1 MILRLT
7 LLAVCLSLTACQGQ
21 SHNPYSPQST
31 PMPPAPAAAA
41 QTFDHS
47 AYPAAPRDY
56 GRYRSW
62 AWQDGQLPA
71 GAGWADP
78 AQIAELLANSLDQ
91 HGLRPAQGGA
101 KADLLV
107 SSQVRTERRQVETYD
122 DRGAYYGHSPYGN
135 TYGVAGS
142 VPLRRTYEE
151 HYLIVQVRLSEAAS
165 GVEVWSNSAENRSN
179 DDDQAARNKV
189 LRQTIQDALS
199 NYPPAP

>member
-1 MILRLT
+1 MSLRILLISTSLT
-7 LLAVCLSLTACQGQ
+7 LTAC
-21 SHNPYSPQST
+21 SSPNPYSPQST
-31 PMPPAPAAAA
+31 PLPPAPAAAA

-62 AWQDGQLPA
+62 AWQNGQLPA

-101 KADLLV
+101 RADLLV
-107 SSQVRTERRQVETYD
+107 SSQIRTERRQVETYD

-151 HYLIVQVRLSEAAS
+151 HYLIVQVRLTEAAS
-165 GVEVWSNSAENRSN
+165 GVEVWSNSAENRTS

-189 LRQTIQDALS
+189 LRQTIEDALS
-199 NYPPAP
+199 HYPPAP

>member
-1 MILRLT
+1 MSLRILLISTSLT
-7 LLAVCLSLTACQGQ
+7 LTAC
-21 SHNPYSPQST
+21 STPNPYSPQST
-31 PMPPAPAAAA
+31 PLPPAPAAAA
-41 QTFDHS
+41 QTFDRS

-62 AWQDGQLPA
+62 AWQNGQLPA

-107 SSQVRTERRQVETYD
+107 SSQIRTERRQVETYD

-151 HYLIVQVRLSEAAS
+151 HYLIVQVRLSEVAS
-165 GVEVWSNSAENRSN
+165 GVEVWSNSAENRTT
-179 DDDQAARNKV
+179 DDGQAARNKV

>member
-1 MILRLT
+1 MSLRILLIGT
-7 LLAVCLSLTACQGQ
+7 SLSLAAC
-21 SHNPYSPQST
+21 SSPNPYSPQST
-31 PMPPAPAAAA
+31 PLPPAPAAAA

-101 KADLLV
+101 RADLLV
-107 SSQVRTERRQVETYD
+107 SSQIRTERRQVETYD
-122 DRGAYYGHSPYGN
+122 DRGVYYGHSPYGN

-151 HYLIVQVRLSEAAS
+151 QYLIVQVRLIEAAS
-165 GVEVWSNSAENRSN
+165 GVEVWSNSAENRSS

-199 NYPPAP
+199 HYPPAP

>member
-1 MILRLT
+1 MSLRILLIST
-7 LLAVCLSLTACQGQ
+7 SLSLAAC
-21 SHNPYSPQST
+21 SSPNPYSPQST
-31 PMPPAPAAAA
+31 PLPPAPAAAA

-101 KADLLV
+101 RADLLV
-107 SSQVRTERRQVETYD
+107 SSQIRTERRQVETYD
-122 DRGAYYGHSPYGN
+122 DRGVYYGHSPYGN

-151 HYLIVQVRLSEAAS
+151 QYLIVQVRLIEAAS
-165 GVEVWSNSAENRSN
+165 GVEVWSNSAENRSS

>member
-1 MILRLT
+1 MSLRILLIST
-7 LLAVCLSLTACQGQ
+7 SLMLAAC
-21 SHNPYSPQST
+21 SSPNPYSPQST
-31 PMPPAPAAAA
+31 PLPPAPAAAA
-41 QTFDHS
+41 QTFDRS

-62 AWQDGQLPA
+62 AWQNGQLPA

-107 SSQVRTERRQVETYD
+107 SSQIRTERRQVETYD

-135 TYGVAGS
+135 TYGMAGS

-151 HYLIVQVRLSEAAS
+151 HYLIVQVRLFEAAS
-165 GVEVWSNSAENRSN
+165 GVEVWSNSAENRTT
-179 DDDQAARNKV
+179 DDGQAARNKV
-189 LRQTIQDALS
+189 LRQTVQDALS

>member
-1 MILRLT
+1 MSLRILLIGT
-7 LLAVCLSLTACQGQ
+7 SLSLAAC
-21 SHNPYSPQST
+21 SSPNPYSPQST
-31 PMPPAPAAAA
+31 PLPPAPAAAA

-62 AWQDGQLPA
+62 AWQNGQLPA

-101 KADLLV
+101 RADLLV
-107 SSQVRTERRQVETYD
+107 SSQIRTERRQVETYD
-122 DRGAYYGHSPYGN
+122 DRGVYYGHSPYGN

-151 HYLIVQVRLSEAAS
+151 QYLIVQVRLIEAAS
-165 GVEVWSNSAENRSN
+165 GVEVWSNSAENRTS

-199 NYPPAP
+199 HYPPAP

>member
-1 MILRLT
+1 MSLRILLIST
-7 LLAVCLSLTACQGQ
+7 SLMLAAC
-21 SHNPYSPQST
+21 SSPNPYSPQST
-31 PMPPAPAAAA
+31 PLPPAPAAAA
-41 QTFDHS
+41 QTFDRS

-62 AWQDGQLPA
+62 AWQNGQLPA

-91 HGLRPAQGGA
+91 QGLRPAQGGA

-151 HYLIVQVRLSEAAS
+151 HYLIVQVRLIEAAS
-165 GVEVWSNSAENRSN
+165 GVEVWSNSAENRTT
-179 DDDQAARNKV
+179 DDGQAARNKV

>member
-1 MILRLT
+1 MSLRILLISTSLT
-7 LLAVCLSLTACQGQ
+7 LTAC
-21 SHNPYSPQST
+21 SSPNPYSPQST
-31 PMPPAPAAAA
+31 PLPPAPAAAA
-41 QTFDHS
+41 QTFDRS

-62 AWQDGQLPA
+62 TWQNGQLPA

-135 TYGVAGS
+135 TYGMAGS

-151 HYLIVQVRLSEAAS
+151 HYLIVQVRLFEAAS
-165 GVEVWSNSAENRSN
+165 GVEVWSNSAENRTT
-179 DDDQAARNKV
+179 DDGQAARNKV

>member
-1 MILRLT
+1 MSLRILLISTSLT
-7 LLAVCLSLTACQGQ
+7 LTAC
-21 SHNPYSPQST
+21 SSPNPYSPQST
-31 PMPPAPAAAA
+31 PLPPAPAAAA
-41 QTFDHS
+41 QTFDRS

-62 AWQDGQLPA
+62 GWQNGQLPA

-107 SSQVRTERRQVETYD
+107 SSQVRTERRQVENYD

-135 TYGVAGS
+135 TYGMAGS

-151 HYLIVQVRLSEAAS
+151 HYLIVQVRLFEAAS
-165 GVEVWSNSAENRSN
+165 GVEVWSNSAENRTT
-179 DDDQAARNKV
+179 DDGQAARNKV

>member
-1 MILRLT
+1 MSLRILLIST
-7 LLAVCLSLTACQGQ
+7 SLMLAAC
-21 SHNPYSPQST
+21 SSPNPYSPQST
-31 PMPPAPAAAA
+31 PLPPAPAAAA
-41 QTFDHS
+41 QTFDRS
-47 AYPAAPRDY
+47 VYPAAPRDY

-62 AWQDGQLPA
+62 AWQNGQLPA

-78 AQIAELLANSLDQ
+78 AQNAELLANSLDQ

-107 SSQVRTERRQVETYD
+107 SSQIRTERRQVETYD

-151 HYLIVQVRLSEAAS
+151 HYLIVQVRLLEAAS
-165 GVEVWSNSAENRSN
+165 GVEVWSNSAENRTT
-179 DDDQAARNKV
+179 DDGQAARNKV

>member
-1 MILRLT
+1 MSLRILLISTSLT
-7 LLAVCLSLTACQGQ
+7 LTAC
-21 SHNPYSPQST
+21 SSPNPYSPQST
-31 PMPPAPAAAA
+31 PLPPAPAAAA
-41 QTFDHS
+41 QTFDRS

-62 AWQDGQLPA
+62 AWQNGQLPA

-107 SSQVRTERRQVETYD
+107 SSQIRTERRQVETYD

>member
-1 MILRLT
+1 MTT
-7 LLAVCLSLTACQGQ
+7 LSGKTALVTGSTSGIGLGIALSLAK
-21 SHNPYSPQST
+21 
-31 PMPPAPAAAA
+31 
-41 QTFDHS
+41 
-47 AYPAAPRDY
+47 
-56 GRYRSW
+56 
-62 AWQDGQLPA
+62 A
-71 GAGWADP
+71 GANLILNGFGDASKVIAEVEQFGGKVGHHPADVSDP

-151 HYLIVQVRLSEAAS
+151 HYLIVQVRLLEAAS

>member
-7 LLAVCLSLTACQGQ
+7 LLTVCVSLAACQGQ

-31 PMPPAPAAAA
+31 PLPPAPATAA
-41 QTFDHS
+41 QTFDRS

-62 AWQDGQLPA
+62 AWQNGQLPT

-91 HGLRPAQGGA
+91 HGLRPVQGGA

-107 SSQVRTERRQVETYD
+107 SSQVRMERRQVQTYD
-122 DRGAYYGHSPYGN
+122 ERGAYYGHSPYGN

-151 HYLIVQVRLSEAAS
+151 QYLIVQIRLSEAAT
-165 GVEVWSNSAENRSN
+165 GGEVWSNSAENLSSA
-179 DDDQAARNKV
+179 DGQAERNKV
-189 LRQTIQDALS
+189 LRQTIQDVLS
-199 NYPPAP
+199 DYPPAP

>member
-1 MILRLT
+1 MSLRILLIGT
-7 LLAVCLSLTACQGQ
+7 SLSLAAC
-21 SHNPYSPQST
+21 SSPNPYSPQST
-31 PMPPAPAAAA
+31 PLPPAPAAAA

-62 AWQDGQLPA
+62 AWQNGQLPA

-101 KADLLV
+101 RADLLV
-107 SSQVRTERRQVETYD
+107 SSQIRTERRQVETYD
-122 DRGAYYGHSPYGN
+122 DRGVYYGHSPYGN

-151 HYLIVQVRLSEAAS
+151 QYLIVQVRLIEAAS
-165 GVEVWSNSAENRSN
+165 GVEVWSNSAENRSS

-189 LRQTIQDALS
+189 LRQTIEDALS
-199 NYPPAP
+199 HYPPAP

>member
-1 MILRLT
+1 MSLRILLIGT
-7 LLAVCLSLTACQGQ
+7 SLSLAAC
-21 SHNPYSPQST
+21 SSPNPYSPQST
-31 PMPPAPAAAA
+31 PLPPAPAAAA

-62 AWQDGQLPA
+62 AWQNGQLPA

-101 KADLLV
+101 RADLLV
-107 SSQVRTERRQVETYD
+107 SSQIRTERRQVETYD
-122 DRGAYYGHSPYGN
+122 DRGVYYGHSPYGN

-151 HYLIVQVRLSEAAS
+151 HYLIVQVRLTEAAS
-165 GVEVWSNSAENRSN
+165 GVEVWSNSAENRTS

-189 LRQTIQDALS
+189 LRQTIEDALS
-199 NYPPAP
+199 HYPPAP

>member
-1 MILRLT
+1 MSLRILLIST
-7 LLAVCLSLTACQGQ
+7 SLSLAAC
-21 SHNPYSPQST
+21 SSPNPYSPQST
-31 PMPPAPAAAA
+31 PLPPAPAAAA
-41 QTFDHS
+41 QTFDRS

-62 AWQDGQLPA
+62 AWQNGQLPA

-101 KADLLV
+101 RADLLV
-107 SSQVRTERRQVETYD
+107 SSQIRTERRQVETYD

-142 VPLRRTYEE
+142 LPLRRTYEE

-199 NYPPAP
+199 HYPPAP

>member
-1 MILRLT
+1 MSLRILLISTSLT
-7 LLAVCLSLTACQGQ
+7 LTAC
-21 SHNPYSPQST
+21 SSPNPYSPQST
-31 PMPPAPAAAA
+31 PLPPAPAAAA
-41 QTFDHS
+41 QTFDRS

-62 AWQDGQLPA
+62 AWQNGQLPA

-107 SSQVRTERRQVETYD
+107 SSQIRTERRQVETYD
-122 DRGAYYGHSPYGN
+122 DRGVYYGHSPYGN

-151 HYLIVQVRLSEAAS
+151 HYLIVQVRLTEAAS
-165 GVEVWSNSAENRSN
+165 GVEVWSNSAENRTT
-179 DDDQAARNKV
+179 DDGQAARNKV

>member
-1 MILRLT
+1 MSLRILLIST
-7 LLAVCLSLTACQGQ
+7 SLMLAAC
-21 SHNPYSPQST
+21 SSPNPYSPQST
-31 PMPPAPAAAA
+31 PLPPAPAAAA
-41 QTFDHS
+41 QTFDRS

-62 AWQDGQLPA
+62 TWQNGQLPA

-135 TYGVAGS
+135 TYGMAGS

-151 HYLIVQVRLSEAAS
+151 HYLIVQVRLIEAAS
-165 GVEVWSNSAENRSN
+165 GVEVWSNNAENRTT
-179 DDDQAARNKV
+179 DDGQAARNKV

>member
-1 MILRLT
+1 MSLRILLISTSLT
-7 LLAVCLSLTACQGQ
+7 LTAC
-21 SHNPYSPQST
+21 SSPNPYSPQST
-31 PMPPAPAAAA
+31 PLPPAPAAAA
-41 QTFDHS
+41 QTFDRS

-62 AWQDGQLPA
+62 AWQNGQLPA

-107 SSQVRTERRQVETYD
+107 SSQIRTERRQVETYD

-165 GVEVWSNSAENRSN
+165 GVEVWSNSAENRTT
-179 DDDQAARNKV
+179 DDGQAARNKV

>member
-1 MILRLT
+1 MSLRILLIST
-7 LLAVCLSLTACQGQ
+7 SLMLAAC
-21 SHNPYSPQST
+21 SSPNPYSPQST
-31 PMPPAPAAAA
+31 PLPPAPAAAA
-41 QTFDHS
+41 QTFDRS

-62 AWQDGQLPA
+62 AWQNGQLPA

-151 HYLIVQVRLSEAAS
+151 HYLIVQVRLIEAAS
-165 GVEVWSNSAENRSN
+165 GVEAWSNSAENRTT
-179 DDDQAARNKV
+179 DDGQAARNKV

>member
-1 MILRLT
+1 MSLRILLIGT
-7 LLAVCLSLTACQGQ
+7 SLSLAAC
-21 SHNPYSPQST
+21 SSPNPYSPQST
-31 PMPPAPAAAA
+31 PLPPAPAAAA
-41 QTFDHS
+41 QTFDRS

-62 AWQDGQLPA
+62 AWQNGQLPA

-101 KADLLV
+101 RADLLV
-107 SSQVRTERRQVETYD
+107 SSQIRTERRQVETYD
-122 DRGAYYGHSPYGN
+122 DRGVYYGHSPYGN

-151 HYLIVQVRLSEAAS
+151 HYLIVQVRLIEAAS
-165 GVEVWSNSAENRSN
+165 GVEVWSNSAENRTS

-199 NYPPAP
+199 HYPPAP

>member
-1 MILRLT
+1 MSLRILLISTSLT
-7 LLAVCLSLTACQGQ
+7 LTAC
-21 SHNPYSPQST
+21 SSPNPYSPQST
-31 PMPPAPAAAA
+31 PLPPAPAAAA
-41 QTFDHS
+41 QTFDRS

-62 AWQDGQLPA
+62 AWQNGQLPA

-107 SSQVRTERRQVETYD
+107 SSQVRTERRQVEIYD
-122 DRGAYYGHSPYGN
+122 DRGAYYGRSPYGN

-151 HYLIVQVRLSEAAS
+151 HYLIVQVRLIEAAS
-165 GVEVWSNSAENRSN
+165 GVEVWSNSAENRTT
-179 DDDQAARNKV
+179 DDGQAARNKV

>member
-1 MILRLT
+1 MSLRILLIGT
-7 LLAVCLSLTACQGQ
+7 SLSLAAC
-21 SHNPYSPQST
+21 SSPNPYSPQST
-31 PMPPAPAAAA
+31 PLPPAPAAAA

-62 AWQDGQLPA
+62 AWQNGQLPA

-101 KADLLV
+101 RADLLV
-107 SSQVRTERRQVETYD
+107 SSQIRTERRQVETYD
-122 DRGAYYGHSPYGN
+122 DRGVYYGHSPYGN

-151 HYLIVQVRLSEAAS
+151 QYLIVQVRLIEAAS
-165 GVEVWSNSAENRSN
+165 GVEVWSNSAENRSS

>member
-1 MILRLT
+1 MSLRILLIST
-7 LLAVCLSLTACQGQ
+7 SLSLAAC
-21 SHNPYSPQST
+21 SSPHPYSPQST
-31 PMPPAPAAAA
+31 PLPPAPAAAA

-71 GAGWADP
+71 GAGWTDP

-107 SSQVRTERRQVETYD
+107 SSQIRTERRQVETYD

-142 VPLRRTYEE
+142 VPLRRTYAEP
-151 HYLIVQVRLSEAAS
+151 YLIVQVRLIEAAS

-179 DDDQAARNKV
+179 DDNQAARNKV

>member
-1 MILRLT
+1 MSLRILLISTSLT
-7 LLAVCLSLTACQGQ
+7 LTAC
-21 SHNPYSPQST
+21 SSPNPYSPQST
-31 PMPPAPAAAA
+31 PLPPAPAAAA
-41 QTFDHS
+41 QTFDRS

-62 AWQDGQLPA
+62 GWQNGQLPA

-135 TYGVAGS
+135 TYGMAGS

-151 HYLIVQVRLSEAAS
+151 HYLIVQVRLIEAAS
-165 GVEVWSNSAENRSN
+165 GVEVWSNSAENRTT
-179 DDDQAARNKV
+179 DDGQAARNKV

>member
-1 MILRLT
+1 MSLRILLIGT
-7 LLAVCLSLTACQGQ
+7 SLSLAAC
-21 SHNPYSPQST
+21 SSPNPYSPQST
-31 PMPPAPAAAA
+31 PLPPAPAAAA

-62 AWQDGQLPA
+62 AWQNGQLPA

-101 KADLLV
+101 RADLLV
-107 SSQVRTERRQVETYD
+107 SSQIRTERRQVETYD

-151 HYLIVQVRLSEAAS
+151 HYLIVQVRLTEAAS
-165 GVEVWSNSAENRSN
+165 GVEVWSNSAENRSS

-199 NYPPAP
+199 HYPPAP

>member
-1 MILRLT
+1 MSLRILLIGT
-7 LLAVCLSLTACQGQ
+7 SLSLAAC
-21 SHNPYSPQST
+21 SSPNPYSPQST
-31 PMPPAPAAAA
+31 PLPPAPAAAA

-62 AWQDGQLPA
+62 AWQNGQLPA

-101 KADLLV
+101 RADLLV
-107 SSQVRTERRQVETYD
+107 SSQIRTERRQVETYD
-122 DRGAYYGHSPYGN
+122 DRGVYYGHSPYGN

-151 HYLIVQVRLSEAAS
+151 HYLIVQVRLTEAAS
-165 GVEVWSNSAENRSN
+165 GVEVWSNSAENRTS

-199 NYPPAP
+199 HYPPAP

>member
-1 MILRLT
+1 MSLRILLIST
-7 LLAVCLSLTACQGQ
+7 SLSLAAC
-21 SHNPYSPQST
+21 SSPNPYSPQST
-31 PMPPAPAAAA
+31 PLPPAPAAAA

-62 AWQDGQLPA
+62 AWQNGQLPA

-107 SSQVRTERRQVETYD
+107 SSQIRTERRQVETYD

-135 TYGVAGS
+135 TYGMAGS

-151 HYLIVQVRLSEAAS
+151 HYLIVQVRLTEAAS
-165 GVEVWSNSAENRSN
+165 GVEVWSNSAENRTT
-179 DDDQAARNKV
+179 DDGQAARNKV

-199 NYPPAP
+199 HYPPAP

>member
-1 MILRLT
+1 MSLRILLIST
-7 LLAVCLSLTACQGQ
+7 SLMLAAC
-21 SHNPYSPQST
+21 SSPNPYSPQST
-31 PMPPAPAAAA
+31 PLPPAPAAAA
-41 QTFDHS
+41 QTFDRS

-62 AWQDGQLPA
+62 AWQNGQLPA

-151 HYLIVQVRLSEAAS
+151 HYLIVQVRLIEAAS
-165 GVEVWSNSAENRSN
+165 GVEVWSNSAENRTT
-179 DDDQAARNKV
+179 DDGQAARNKV

>member
-1 MILRLT
+1 MSLRILLIST
-7 LLAVCLSLTACQGQ
+7 SLMLAAC
-21 SHNPYSPQST
+21 SSPNPYSPQST
-31 PMPPAPAAAA
+31 PLPPAPAAAA
-41 QTFDHS
+41 QTFDRS

-62 AWQDGQLPA
+62 AWQNGQLPA

-135 TYGVAGS
+135 TYGMAGS

-151 HYLIVQVRLSEAAS
+151 HYLIVQVRLFEAAS
-165 GVEVWSNSAENRSN
+165 GVEVWSNSAENRTT
-179 DDDQAARNKV
+179 DDGQAARNKV

>member
-1 MILRLT
+1 MSLRILLIST
-7 LLAVCLSLTACQGQ
+7 SLSLAAC
-21 SHNPYSPQST
+21 SSPNPYSPQST
-31 PMPPAPAAAA
+31 PLPPAPAAAA

-62 AWQDGQLPA
+62 AWQNGQLPA

-101 KADLLV
+101 RADLLV
-107 SSQVRTERRQVETYD
+107 SSQIRTERRQVETYD
-122 DRGAYYGHSPYGN
+122 DRGVYYGHSPYGN

-151 HYLIVQVRLSEAAS
+151 QYLIVQVRLIEAAS
-165 GVEVWSNSAENRSN
+165 GVEVWSNSAENRSS

-189 LRQTIQDALS
+189 LRQTIEDALS
-199 NYPPAP
+199 HYPPAP

>member
-1 MILRLT
+1 MSLRILLIST
-7 LLAVCLSLTACQGQ
+7 SLMLAAC
-21 SHNPYSPQST
+21 SSPNPYSPQST
-31 PMPPAPAAAA
+31 PLPPAPAAAA
-41 QTFDHS
+41 QTFDRS
-47 AYPAAPRDY
+47 AYPAKPRDY

-62 AWQDGQLPA
+62 AWQNGQLPA

-151 HYLIVQVRLSEAAS
+151 HYLIVQVRLIEAAS
-165 GVEVWSNSAENRSN
+165 GVEAWSNSAENRTT
-179 DDDQAARNKV
+179 DDGQAARNKV

>member
-1 MILRLT
+1 MSLRILLIST
-7 LLAVCLSLTACQGQ
+7 SLMLAAC
-21 SHNPYSPQST
+21 SSPNPYSPQST
-31 PMPPAPAAAA
+31 PLPPAPAAAA
-41 QTFDHS
+41 QTFDRS

-62 AWQDGQLPA
+62 GWQNGQLPA

-107 SSQVRTERRQVETYD
+107 SSQIRTERRQVETYD

>member
-1 MILRLT
+1 MSLRILLISTSLT
-7 LLAVCLSLTACQGQ
+7 LTAC
-21 SHNPYSPQST
+21 SSPNPYSPQST
-31 PMPPAPAAAA
+31 PLPPAPAAAA
-41 QTFDHS
+41 QTFDRS

-62 AWQDGQLPA
+62 AWQNGQLPA

-107 SSQVRTERRQVETYD
+107 SSQIRTERRQVETYD

-135 TYGVAGS
+135 TYGMAGS

-151 HYLIVQVRLSEAAS
+151 HYLIVQVRLIEAAS
-165 GVEVWSNSAENRSN
+165 GVEVWSNSAENRTT
-179 DDDQAARNKV
+179 DDGQAARNKV